1 MTLKLKQPQLT
12 PDLRSL
18 CGRVANERG
27 KVAIWAEGRRL
38 RDFARQRMAE
48 GENVVQITRW
58 LAAELE
64 AAQAA
69 QRNG

>member
-1 MTLKLKQPQLT
+1 MTLKLRT
-12 PDLRSL
+12 PPLSADLKAL

-48 GENVVQITRW
+48 GASSVEVTAW
-58 LAAELE
+58 LAQQLTE
-64 AAQAA
+64 AQQA
-69 QRNG
+69 QRKG